1 MTPLEAF
8 ERDLMMLE
16 SIDGLDEITD
26 ALHHDVGKYIA
37 RIAKNVSPD
46 ETPLAPPLL
55 AMLVKDLYETYRGQ
69 PASARFA
76 ALHATLPESLRASP
90 ILANA
95 LASLR
100 TIDAHE
106 PDVRAGDMNATRIV
120 IRESLLVSRILG
132 EVARA
137 VRRTLETRG
146 EHA

>member
-8 ERDLMMLE
+8 ERDMMMLE

-76 ALHATLPESLRASP
+76 TLHAALPEPLRASP

-100 TIDAHE
+100 TIDAYE

-120 IRESLLVSRILG
+120 VRESLLVSRLLG

-137 VRRTLETRG
+137 IRRALETRG